1 MSKAKGKQSHR
12 ASESGSFLFIPEKY
26 RDGAYITALIIAVIL
41 FLSPAL
47 FTGGNFNA
55 SDNIASASFET
66 FLNKAKEQGEFPQW
80 LPYIFSG
87 LPSYAALLT
96 TGERSWDFLATM
108 YFGTAKLFGGIFN
121 NDAARIAFH
130 YMMYAIGMYLLMRS
144 KGKERFI
151 SFAVGFAAVFSTFI
165 ITWIMI
171 GHNTKPIALAMFP
184 FILLFLER
192 LRSGWSLFHASAL
205 IIAVHVMVESTHVQM
220 AYYGVITFALYLIA
234 TGISSI
240 IKKESLLGVA
250 RSSMALIVAGI
261 LAFGMSADRYLSVL
275 EYKPYSTR
283 GSAPI
288 EQIEGKK
295 QDNTGG
301 FDYEYATNWSFS
313 PEETLTFLIPNYFG
327 FGKLEFKPKG
337 STDGQMIQ
345 PYWGQMP
352 FTDAA
357 NYMGIGVLAL
367 AIIGILAYRKE
378 IFIHYLIVLALLSLF
393 LSFGKNFPLVFDLFY
408 YNLPGFNNFRAP
420 MMALC
425 VMQFAVPILFG
436 YGLSALNEWRNTGWE
451 MSKNTLLGMTGAMGL
466 LLISGFLVS
475 ESGYIADV
483 QAAGKVPEQL
493 FEFLYEQMKADW
505 LLTSFIG
512 LAVMILSILYVR
524 GTLSKGIFYTAI
536 VAYLFID
543 LWRVAY
549 RPMEVEKGDII
560 KSEFAQPEFISFMK
574 NDKSVFRIADLVYMS
589 MGKTNIPAYFELQNV
604 HGYHSAKMRVY
615 QDLLDVAGGGGGNY
629 ITNIFLLNLLNVKYM
644 SAPQQLFQGIKPVFE
659 GVMQTEQGGI
669 PTLVYENPTVLP
681 RAFFVDSVKKDSP
694 LSILHHLR
702 DGDFNPRTVAYIE
715 ENLPRNIEP
724 AGPNA
729 KATLTGF
736 ENHKVTF
743 KTDNPGHNFLHVSEV
758 YLPIGWKC
766 AIDGKDAPI
775 HKTNY
780 ALRGVI
786 VPPGKHTVEFTYHS
800 DIFDI
805 GKTISLSVNIAT
817 TLSLLLAFFLQTRK
831 KNKVESN
838 DENHSS

>member
-1 MSKAKGKQSHR
+1 
-12 ASESGSFLFIPEKY
+12 
-26 RDGAYITALIIAVIL
+26 
-41 FLSPAL
+41 
-47 FTGGNFNA
+47 
-55 SDNIASASFET
+55 
-66 FLNKAKEQGEFPQW
+66 
-80 LPYIFSG
+80 
-87 LPSYAALLT
+87 
-96 TGERSWDFLATM
+96 
-108 YFGTAKLFGGIFN
+108 
-121 NDAARIAFH
+121 
-130 YMMYAIGMYLLMRS
+130 
-144 KGKERFI
+144 
-151 SFAVGFAAVFSTFI
+151 
-165 ITWIMI
+165 
-171 GHNTKPIALAMFP
+171 
-184 FILLFLER
+184 
-192 LRSGWSLFHASAL
+192 
-205 IIAVHVMVESTHVQM
+205 
-220 AYYGVITFALYLIA
+220 
-234 TGISSI
+234 
-240 IKKESLLGVA
+240 
-250 RSSMALIVAGI
+250 
-261 LAFGMSADRYLSVL
+261 
-275 EYKPYSTR
+275 
-283 GSAPI
+283 
-288 EQIEGKK
+288 
-295 QDNTGG
+295 
-301 FDYEYATNWSFS
+301 
-313 PEETLTFLIPNYFG
+313 
-327 FGKLEFKPKG
+327 
-337 STDGQMIQ
+337 
-345 PYWGQMP
+345 
-352 FTDAA
+352 
-357 NYMGIGVLAL
+357 
-367 AIIGILAYRKE
+367 
-378 IFIHYLIVLALLSLF
+378 
-393 LSFGKNFPLVFDLFY
+393 
-408 YNLPGFNNFRAP
+408 
-420 MMALC
+420 
-425 VMQFAVPILFG
+425 
-436 YGLSALNEWRNTGWE
+436 
-451 MSKNTLLGMTGAMGL
+451 
-466 LLISGFLVS
+466 
-475 ESGYIADV
+475 
-483 QAAGKVPEQL
+483 
-493 FEFLYEQMKADW
+493 
-505 LLTSFIG
+505 
-512 LAVMILSILYVR
+512 MILSILYVR

-659 GVMQTEQGGI
+659 GTMQTEQGGV

-702 DGDFNPRTVAYIE
+702 DGDFNPRSVAYIE
-715 ENLPRNIEP
+715 DNLPRSIEP

-729 KATLTGF
+729 KATLIGF

-766 AIDGKDAPI
+766 TIDGKDAPI

-838 DENHSS
+838 DEKHSS